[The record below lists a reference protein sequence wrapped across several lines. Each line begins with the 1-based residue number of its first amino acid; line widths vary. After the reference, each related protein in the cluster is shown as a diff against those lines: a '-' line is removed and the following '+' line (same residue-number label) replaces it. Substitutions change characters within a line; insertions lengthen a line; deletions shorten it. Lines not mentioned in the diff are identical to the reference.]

1 MAVSSATI
9 ERIRGNGAVST
20 MSDRDDDKK
29 HGQERDLDQPRSESL
44 FSDFEDDDEFEDSDR
59 DSDFAAIYTEV
70 EEDPS
75 EAEADIW
82 ELEEAATE
90 QDELEV
96 DADPWDAAA
105 PPQPDESDL
114 WDSSPNPPGAFD
126 DEPPETE
133 DTLPLADA
141 ASEEP
146 NKEAEENWDEF
157 EADEEFQDDDDFE
170 EEEGRELTISLG
182 MIVVAVFA
190 LVLLG
195 AGGYGVIEQR
205 AQMQEEIRDLQSKL
219 ATAASP
225 REVAETRLAAEQ
237 ATERNA
243 ELEQQVT
250 ELSRE
255 NRSLQAIVSGLEKQ
269 LTAQQEAIKK
279 APPPPP
285 SPAPQPAAPKAPSSA
300 VSAPVSTGSWFVNFS
315 SYSQRST
322 AERWVAKLQPG
333 QGRVIVATGDSNGR
347 TIYRV
352 RVVDLPDKASADAI
366 ARSLE
371 KEYGLAKLW
380 VGKSG

>member
-157 EADEEFQDDDDFE
+157 EEDEEFQDDDDFE
-170 EEEGRELTISLG
+170 EEEGQELTISLG

-285 SPAPQPAAPKAPSSA
+285 NPAPQPAAPEAPSSA

-322 AERWVAKLQPG
+322 AERWVTKLQPG
-333 QGRVIVATGDSNGR
+333 KGRVIVATGDSNGR